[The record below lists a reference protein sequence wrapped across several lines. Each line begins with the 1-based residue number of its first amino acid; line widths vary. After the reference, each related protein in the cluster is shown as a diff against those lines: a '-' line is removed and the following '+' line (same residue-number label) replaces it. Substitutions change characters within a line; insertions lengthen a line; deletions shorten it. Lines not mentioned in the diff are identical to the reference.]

1 MEKLQEDRRKGTKKE
16 NKNKVQEGTKT
27 DAYMKPALKKSQQVT
42 HQRRKI
48 VSMRK
53 WRKSTWKKRE
63 NSLTRKCAREEAA
76 EGLKALEK
84 NRNEEDLTD
93 EEDDETETDR
103 GRIRR

>member
-1 MEKLQEDRRKGTKKE
+1 MEK
-16 NKNKVQEGTKT
+16 EG
-27 DAYMKPALKKSQQVT
+27 
-42 HQRRKI
+42 
-48 VSMRK
+48 
-53 WRKSTWKKRE
+53 
-63 NSLTRKCAREEAA
+63 NSLTRKCTREEAA